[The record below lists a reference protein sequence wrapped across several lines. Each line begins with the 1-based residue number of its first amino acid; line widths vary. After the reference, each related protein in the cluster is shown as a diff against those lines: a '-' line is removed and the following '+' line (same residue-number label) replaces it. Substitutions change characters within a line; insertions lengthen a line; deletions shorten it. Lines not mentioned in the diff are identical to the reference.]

1 MSIGVCL
8 LPILLQVEHNMTK
21 ADPVTPLA
29 PEQVEVS
36 PRPQYLAGALWMVA
50 SGLLFI
56 LVYICVRFLASD
68 MSSAQAAFLRYCF
81 GLVFLIPV
89 FMKIRIK
96 SIHRDSLKLY
106 VMRGIVHGMA
116 VILWFYAM
124 ARIPIAEVTA
134 IGYTTPIYT
143 ALGAVLVLKERI
155 HVRRMIAIAVG
166 FIGMLIIL
174 RPGFVE
180 LKLGAVAQ
188 FFAAI
193 CFAGS
198 FLFAKKLT
206 ARESSSEILAMMTIC
221 CTLFLL
227 PAALI
232 DWRAPTLAE
241 LAGLALVAVFA
252 TAGHYAVT
260 QSIAKAPLTVTQP
273 FAFLQ
278 LVWAVVFGYWLFDE
292 VPDVWVFVGALVIIG
307 SISYI
312 SHREAVSARV
322 KPKSPTNPG

>member
-1 MSIGVCL
+1 MA
-8 LPILLQVEHNMTK
+8 K
-21 ADPVTPLA
+21 AN
-29 PEQVEVS
+29 PESQLS
-36 PRPQYLAGALWMVA
+36 PDQSEENLRPQYFVGALWMVA

-68 MSSAQAAFLRYCF
+68 MSAAQAAFLRYCF
-81 GLVFLIPV
+81 GLVFLIPI

-96 SIHRDSLKLY
+96 SIHPSSLKLY
-106 VMRGIVHGMA
+106 VMRGMIHGAA

-143 ALGAVLVLKERI
+143 ALGAVLILKERI
-155 HVRRMIAIAVG
+155 HIRRMAAIAIG

-174 RPGFVE
+174 RPGLVE
-180 LKLGAVAQ
+180 LKPGAIAQ
-188 FFAAI
+188 FFAAM

-198 FLFAKKLT
+198 FLFTKKLT

-232 DWRAPTLAE
+232 DWRTPTMIE
-241 LAGLALVAVFA
+241 LVGLALVAILA

-278 LVWAVVFGYWLFDE
+278 LVWAVVFGYLLFDE
-292 VPDVWVFVGALVIIG
+292 VPDVWVFIGALVIIG

-312 SHREAVSARV
+312 AHREAVSARA
-322 KPKSPTNPG
+322 KDKS